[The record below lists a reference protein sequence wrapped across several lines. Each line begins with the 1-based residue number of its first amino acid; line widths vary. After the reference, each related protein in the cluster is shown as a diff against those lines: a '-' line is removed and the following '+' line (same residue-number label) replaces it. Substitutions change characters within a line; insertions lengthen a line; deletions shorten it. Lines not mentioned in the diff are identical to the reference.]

1 MVLKKKFKSNISG
14 KLFLNKNPEK
24 IKEINHIRQIL
35 LDKELEI
42 KEENFS
48 SFIFKNKKNS
58 KKILKMLLKNIFF
71 SENNRITDSFLKQ
84 FNSSYSQRYKPKL

>member
-24 IKEINHIRQIL
+24 IKEINHIRQNL

-42 KEENFS
+42 KEENF
-48 SFIFKNKKNS
+48 
-58 KKILKMLLKNIFF
+58 
-71 SENNRITDSFLKQ
+71 
-84 FNSSYSQRYKPKL
+84 